1 MKPVPTVGIWSF
13 TYSGFLRQ
21 RRNCTVDISLGVGGS
36 GGPGRGGGGRV
47 VEHLGSAR
55 PRFQFLIC
63 HSLAA
68 ICAGAKHGI
77 LPGP

>member
-1 MKPVPTVGIWSF
+1 MRRDSASCLIAAP
-13 TYSGFLRQ
+13 SGKE
-21 RRNCTVDISLGVGGS
+21 LGAGGGS
-36 GGPGRGGGGRV
+36 GRV

-63 HSLAA
+63 HSLEAV
-68 ICAGAKHGI
+68 CAGAKHGI